1 MISTLTARGRRPPRT
16 ARSGC
21 RLRCRW
27 AGRRIVT
34 VAGHGLLP
42 GAGPGWMTRLGDS
55 LPSTTAAGCIGIARG
70 PGLPDR
76 SATGTRIMLRHW
88 WAGSADLGSA
98 SASDGDGV
106 VAWGVGV
113 GFGWFPLGWGA
124 PYYPRYCGWGYGGWY
139 QGGGWVSNGYLR
151 NVNVTNTNITNINN
165 ITNNYN
171 NHNLVGPNVNRN
183 IPGAVTAAS
192 KSAFTSGAAINK
204 VGVTVPKSSLDSGQ
218 LMHTADVTPTR
229 Q

>member
-98 SASDGDGV
+98 SASDGDGL
-106 VAWGVGV
+106 VAGGLVLASAGSRWAGVRRIIRATVDGDMAAGTTVAV
-113 GFGWFPLGWGA
+113 G
-124 PYYPRYCGWGYGGWY
+124 
-139 QGGGWVSNGYLR
+139 
-151 NVNVTNTNITNINN
+151 
-165 ITNNYN
+165 
-171 NHNLVGPNVNRN
+171 
-183 IPGAVTAAS
+183 
-192 KSAFTSGAAINK
+192 
-204 VGVTVPKSSLDSGQ
+204 
-218 LMHTADVTPTR
+218 
-229 Q
+229 